1 LSDIQVVCMGV
12 ITVDTIAL
20 VDQYPQEDERVVAQ
34 QISRAGGGPAAVAAV
49 ALSRLGIRSAIVGT
63 IGDDADGKEVLRIF
77 EKEGVDT
84 SGVSIGNTATAGSG
98 NTATA
103 GSVIVAS
110 KKNSARAISTRQ
122 PVTQSPLNESAKK
135 MISAAEWLHVDHVGV
150 TRFNAAG
157 ITRGTGPQISFDAG
171 YGVENFDPSLVDL
184 FVPTDRQMSLR
195 YPGVSLS
202 VALENDST
210 KSGNTVVATQG
221 SAGSSGYSPETG
233 LVSASGFKVEV
244 TSTLGAGD
252 VFHGALIAQIIQGFE
267 LSQALRRANAVAAL
281 SCRGLDGQ
289 SMIPTTAELN
299 AFLEANK

>member
-1 LSDIQVVCMGV
+1 MGV

-84 SGVSIGNTATAGSG
+84 SGVSIGS
-98 NTATA
+98 TATA

-135 MISAAEWLHVDHVGV
+135 LISAAEWLHVDHVGV
-150 TRFNAAG
+150 TRLNEAG
-157 ITRGTGPQISFDAG
+157 ITRGKGPQVSFDAG

-184 FVPTDRQMSLR
+184 FVPTDRQMALR
-195 YPGVSLS
+195 YPGVELS

-233 LVSASGFKVEV
+233 LVSASGFKVDV

>member
-1 LSDIQVVCMGV
+1 MSNIQVVCVGV
-12 ITVDTIAL
+12 ITIDTVAL
-20 VDQYPQEDERVVAQ
+20 VDQYPHEDERVVAEE
-34 QISRAGGGPAAVAAV
+34 IIRAGGGPAAVAAV

-77 EKEGVDT
+77 EKEKVDT
-84 SGVSIGNTATAGSG
+84 SGVSIGKV
-98 NTATA
+98 ATA

-122 PVTQSPLNESAKK
+122 PVLQSPISENAKK
-135 MISAAEWLHVDHVGV
+135 MISSAAWLHVDHVGIKQI
-150 TRFNAAG
+150 AEAG

-171 YGVENFDPSLVDL
+171 YGAQDFDASLVDL
-184 FVPTDRQMSLR
+184 FVPTDRQMALR
-195 YPGVSLS
+195 YPGIDLS
-202 VALENDST
+202 VALENDS
-210 KSGNTVVATQG
+210 KKADNTVVATQG
-221 SAGSSGYSPETG
+221 SAGSSGFSPQTG
-233 LVSASGFKVEV
+233 LATASGFRVNV

-267 LSQALRRANAVAAL
+267 LTEALRRANAVAAL

-289 SMIPTTAELN
+289 SMIPSVAELN

>member
-1 LSDIQVVCMGV
+1 MGV

-84 SGVSIGNTATAGSG
+84 SGVSIGNTATAGS
-98 NTATA
+98 
-103 GSVIVAS
+103 VIVAS

-122 PVTQSPLNESAKK
+122 PVSQSPLNESAKK
-135 MISAAEWLHVDHVGV
+135 LISAAEWLHVDHVGV
-150 TRFNAAG
+150 TRLNEAG
-157 ITRGTGPQISFDAG
+157 ITRGKGPQISFDAG
-171 YGVENFDPSLVDL
+171 YGVEDFDPSLVDL

-267 LSQALRRANAVAAL
+267 LSVALHRANAVAAL

-299 AFLEANK
+299 AFLEVNK

>member
-1 LSDIQVVCMGV
+1 MGV

-49 ALSRLGIRSAIVGT
+49 ALSRLGIRSAIIGT

-84 SGVSIGNTATAGSG
+84 SGVSIGS
-98 NTATA
+98 TATA

-135 MISAAEWLHVDHVGV
+135 LISAAEWLHVDHVGV
-150 TRFNAAG
+150 TRLNEAG
-157 ITRGTGPQISFDAG
+157 ITRGKGPQVSFDAG

-184 FVPTDRQMSLR
+184 FVPTDRQMALR
-195 YPGVSLS
+195 YPGVELS

-233 LVSASGFKVEV
+233 LVSASGFKVDV